1 LTVATSNPARRSDSL
16 ATVLTPGSSST
27 TRTRAPA
34 ALAAGDADGIATR
47 AAGALDGIE
56 FWRIGWQL
64 DKCHVLWHF
73 QMFGAMEAGPVP
85 HHDRMLIGGECS

>member
-1 LTVATSNPARRSDSL
+1 MTFEKVPE
-16 ATVLTPGSSST
+16 
-27 TRTRAPA
+27 
-34 ALAAGDADGIATR
+34 I
-47 AAGALDGIE
+47 LDGIE

-64 DKCHVLWHF
+64 DKCHVLWHL